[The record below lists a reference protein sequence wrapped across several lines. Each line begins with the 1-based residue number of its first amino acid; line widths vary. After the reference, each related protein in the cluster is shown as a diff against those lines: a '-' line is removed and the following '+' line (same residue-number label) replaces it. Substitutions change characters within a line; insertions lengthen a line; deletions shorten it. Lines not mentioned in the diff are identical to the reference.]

1 LRFKVRRKVMKYLI
15 GIFVL
20 SACGVWAAN
29 VDNTAVS
36 YATDTNTE
44 NSTEEKN
51 SDENLARINRRES
64 RPTYNRPAYTGVA
77 PAIADEPV
85 VDRSPIPALI
95 LPNNVCVINTDLSPD
110 RSIEDHILAC
120 IRAQEIR
127 QSIR

>member
-1 LRFKVRRKVMKYLI
+1 MKYLI

-29 VDNTAVS
+29 VDNTAASHAV
-36 YATDTNTE
+36 DTNTE

-51 SDENLARINRRES
+51 GGENLARRNRRES
-64 RPTYNRPAYTGVA
+64 RPTYNRPAYAGVA

>member
-1 LRFKVRRKVMKYLI
+1 MKYLI
-15 GIFVL
+15 AIFIL

-29 VDNTAVS
+29 VDNTAASHAVD
-36 YATDTNTE
+36 TDTE

-51 SDENLARINRRES
+51 SDENLARINRRGGA
-64 RPTYNRPAYTGVA
+64 PAYNRPSYAGGA